1 MVSVFLIVIMSSLAF
16 LAACTGSTTQNT
28 SAPTASGNLVTVVY
42 FAFSPQTLSVT
53 AGTTVT
59 WTNRDSTTHF
69 VASDTGVFNSGNLAT
84 NASFT
89 YTFSNTGSYPYHCAI
104 HPSMTGTIIVR

>member
-1 MVSVFLIVIMSSLAF
+1 MVSVFLVVTVISLAF
-16 LAACTGSTTQNT
+16 LAACTTGNSSTTQK
-28 SAPTASGNLVTVVY
+28 TASGNLVTVVN

-59 WTNRDSTTHF
+59 WTNRDSTTHTIT
-69 VASDTGVFNSGNLAT
+69 SDTGVFNSGNLAT
-84 NASFT
+84 NSSFT
-89 YTFSNTGSYPYHCAI
+89 YTFSNTGSYAYHCAI